1 MQSHPLSKRLLGEWA
16 TTAELQQHWQ
26 PSQLVRMLCS
36 RDLRKCDCSL
46 ILNWAY
52 VIVCTINTQ
61 RTRRSE
67 WDSSEADPV
76 VTTLWKDGYIKRM
89 RSMRYDCC
97 APVLPSNTSAAEPI
111 PRQTPT
117 SAS

>member
-1 MQSHPLSKRLLGEWA
+1 
-16 TTAELQQHWQ
+16 
-26 PSQLVRMLCS
+26 MLCS
-36 RDLRKCDCSL
+36 RHLRKCDCSL

-61 RTRRSE
+61 RTRSSE
-67 WDSSEADPV
+67 WYSSEAGLV
-76 VTTLWKDGYIKRM
+76 VTTLWKEGYIKRM

-97 APVLPSNTSAAEPI
+97 APVLPSTTSAAETT

-117 SAS
+117 SVS